1 MKANQVTTGWLK
13 RAKKNIDHGGLSDST
28 RLYNYQIKLLLALA
42 RQECLSHG
50 YSKAVNEE
58 IRVLETM
65 ETLGAFD
72 E

>member
-13 RAKKNIDHGGLSDST
+13 RAKKNIDHEGLSGTT

-42 RQECLSHG
+42 RQELLSHG

-58 IRVLETM
+58 IRALESM
-65 ETLGAFD
+65 EMRSAFD
-72 E
+72 D